1 MKRNMTQEE
10 NIRRRKRRNR
20 EGFFT
25 VEASLVIPL
34 CIMVLSVF
42 LALTLYLYQRCW
54 YTQTMCEAAIQGSG
68 YGVLKER
75 DGWEKTKEK
84 WEQRSKEKEGLPGKI
99 EFSLAEDSDKIH
111 CSVKGTIA
119 VWGQKNLIF
128 EKELQQK
135 MIRPVSFVWK
145 AAAIREGKEG

>member
-1 MKRNMTQEE
+1 MKQKMAQKEK
-10 NIRRRKRRNR
+10 IHRRKRRSR

-34 CIMVLSVF
+34 WIIVLSVF
-42 LALTLYLYQRCW
+42 LAMTLYLYQRCW

-68 YGVLKER
+68 YGILKER

-84 WEQRSKEKEGLPGKI
+84 WEQRSKEKENLPGKI
-99 EFSLAEDSDKIH
+99 EFSLEEDSDKIQ
-111 CSVKGTIA
+111 CRVKGTIA
-119 VWGQKNLIF
+119 VWGQGNLMF

-135 MIRPVSFVWK
+135 VIRPVSFVWK
-145 AAAIREGKEG
+145 AVAIREEKEG